1 MRKPNF
7 SKISQW
13 VFSASLG
20 ILLGFVLQ
28 YLNAFQGYCTS
39 LNLPCTILIGLI
51 VIVITILF
59 FVLLNAVEYVWNT
72 IESKKNLKDKSF
84 IVRMTKPQ
92 FESKLDEFVNG
103 LDETVLMP
111 PRILINRRELKRR
124 NKNWDDVNRKHI
136 DDIRDADSIKLLL
149 DPFRGLVLELVE
161 NNEGL
166 LVSVNPEGDK
176 EPITITRIK
185 RKYLTFQHAGYKNIS
200 VNQKAYRALLEW
212 LNSLEKKQETHER

>member
-13 VFSASLG
+13 AFSASLA
-20 ILLGFVLQ
+20 ILSGFALQ

-39 LNLPCTILIGLI
+39 FNIPCTILI
-51 VIVITILF
+51 VVVITILF
-59 FVLLNAVEYVWNT
+59 FIFLAIVEFIWNS

-84 IVRMTKPQ
+84 IIRMTKPQ
-92 FESKLDEFVNG
+92 FERKLDEFVNG
-103 LDETVLMP
+103 SDETVLKP
-111 PRILINRRELKRR
+111 PRILINWRELKRR

-136 DDIRDADSIKLLL
+136 DDIRDADSVKLLL

-176 EPITITRIK
+176 EPITVTRRK

-200 VNQKAYRALLEW
+200 VNPKAHRALLLW
-212 LNSLEKKQETHER
+212 LNSLEKKQKTDER